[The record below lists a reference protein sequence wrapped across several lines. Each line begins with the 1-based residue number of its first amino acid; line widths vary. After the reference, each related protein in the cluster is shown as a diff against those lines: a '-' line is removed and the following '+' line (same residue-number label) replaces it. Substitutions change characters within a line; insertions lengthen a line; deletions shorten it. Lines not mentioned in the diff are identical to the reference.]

1 MRYVFTHTHTHTHGR
16 KNLERR
22 QGAGLT
28 LLPPG
33 RSPEG
38 GLRRSDEGQMLS
50 DLSGGDL

>member
-1 MRYVFTHTHTHTHGR
+1 MRFFYTHTHTHGR

-28 LLPPG
+28 LLPPV
-33 RSPEG
+33 RLPEG